1 MKTGMGIGS
10 PHSKRNFRMLISDKQ
25 QAANRQNAQHST
37 GPKTGVPSGS
47 GKSAVRFNA
56 LTWSLRA
63 RSLIISGY

>member
-1 MKTGMGIGS
+1 MPSIPPVRKPGY
-10 PHSKRNFRMLISDKQ
+10 PL
-25 QAANRQNAQHST
+25 
-37 GPKTGVPSGS
+37 SGS